1 MPPKSRTGTPADVAV
16 STSRRTFCGV
26 ESATRNAT
34 RPPRDWAIRSE
45 GPSSSARTIDTR
57 SFRPLTFGSCGSFP
71 SPGQA
76 KKCRSCPGSSKSA
89 TGRQNEALA
98 PAPGRNSILVTWQS
112 PQKSADKVPL
122 RHPPRSTAPGQD
134 RVELVDHLRNLLPRQ
149 IERWHEAQC
158 VRPRRVQEQTR
169 FERLRYD
176 RSPNGQLQV
185 EREQQSAAANFAKAM
200 PCRELLQLGFETL
213 PGLGRGSQE
222 RRLGHLL
229 QHGEADRAHQW
240 IAVEGATLIA
250 VLEAGGASGRKQG
263 RERHAAAD
271 AFAQRHDVG
280 RDARVL
286 VMEELSSAAHT
297 GLDFVD
303 DQEQAVVV

>member
-57 SFRPLTFGSCGSFP
+57 SFRTLTFGSCGSFP

-76 KKCRSCPGSSKSA
+76 KKCRSCPGSSKAA

-149 IERWHEAQC
+149 I
-158 VRPRRVQEQTR
+158 
-169 FERLRYD
+169 
-176 RSPNGQLQV
+176 

-286 VMEELSSAAHT
+286 VMEELS
-297 GLDFVD
+297 
-303 DQEQAVVV
+303 